1 MPISHQFEYFQAQ
14 SVKEALKILEK
25 DPENSKIIAG
35 GTDLAVYLKEDIL
48 TPDVLIDIKSI
59 TELNNIEFSENTL
72 TIGACVTFSD
82 IEESNDIKNNFRVLW
97 ESAIT
102 VASVGIR
109 NRATIIGN
117 ICSAVPSLDSAPAL
131 LLYDTKI
138 YVKSFKKERVI
149 SISDWFTGPK
159 RTALESNE
167 IVTKMTIKFPKTKSA
182 STYKKLGRYKG
193 EDLAQVG
200 MGILI
205 SEDKEYKIAVC
216 AVGPIPVRTKKTEA
230 FLKGKEL
237 TDENL
242 EKAKELIG
250 SEISPITDIRA
261 TKEYRTHIT
270 KVMLER
276 GLKECSAILSG
287 NEIKSNPIL

>member
-1 MPISHQFEYFQAQ
+1 MPISHQFEYYQAQ

-109 NRATIIGN
+109 NRATIVGN

-138 YVKSFKKERVI
+138 YVKSLKKERVI

-159 RTALESNE
+159 RTALKSNE
-167 IVTKMTIKFPKTKSA
+167 IVTKMTIKIPKIKSA

-216 AVGPIPVRTKKTEA
+216 AVGPVPIRTNKTEA

-287 NEIKSNPIL
+287 KIIKSNPIL